1 MQCGLYGKVPA
12 KRDFIAIGA
21 PREFLNA
28 WEPWLQ
34 AAISASRTTL
44 GEAWQP
50 AFLTAPIWRF
60 WLGADICGRSVIGA
74 FMSSL
79 DGVGRYFPLTLF
91 ACADDGAAIPPPEYG
106 AQDGWFDTVETFLM
120 STLDQ
125 GAQFETMTAQ
135 LGALPP
141 PVQRV
146 QDLLGLKGQES
157 GGSRESPGKD
167 VISETAPPGKPV
179 AENARQ
185 EDDLQAEEPTDE
197 AHPGEVSAGQAGGEA
212 PAVEAPAGKVPAG
225 SGCSANGVW
234 ALQAGGQGFGELFS
248 SIRLR
253 DYARIYAGSTFWW
266 TIGGEGIAPVA
277 LSGKGMPDPFL
288 FSSMLTGRFAADHPA

>member
-1 MQCGLYGKVPA
+1 MQCSLYGKVPA

-44 GEAWQP
+44 GEQWQP

-60 WLGADICGRSVIGA
+60 WLGADICGRSAIGA

-91 ACADDGAAIPPPEYG
+91 ACADDGSAIPPPEYG
-106 AQDGWFDTVETFLM
+106 AQDGWFDTVEAFLM

-125 GAQFETMTAQ
+125 GAQFETMTAE

-141 PVQRV
+141 PSQ
-146 QDLLGLKGQES
+146 QFLKDAARMTEGAAGEKEPAGETGEKTAENENPEKEPPAMEVPAS
-157 GGSRESPGKD
+157 GGS
-167 VISETAPPGKPV
+167 
-179 AENARQ
+179 
-185 EDDLQAEEPTDE
+185 
-197 AHPGEVSAGQAGGEA
+197 
-212 PAVEAPAGKVPAG
+212 
-225 SGCSANGVW
+225 ANGLW
-234 ALQAGGQGFGELFS
+234 ALPARGQGFSELFS
-248 SIRLR
+248 SIRRR

-288 FSSMLTGRFAADHPA
+288 FSAMLTGKFAADPA

>member
-44 GEAWQP
+44 GEGWQP

-60 WLGADICGRSVIGA
+60 WLGADICGRSVTGA

-91 ACADDGAAIPPPEYG
+91 ALADGGAVIPPPEYG
-106 AQDGWFDTVETFLM
+106 AQDGWFDTVEAFLM

-141 PVQRV
+141 PAQKVLEGQS
-146 QDLLGLKGQES
+146 LKD
-157 GGSRESPGKD
+157 PHP
-167 VISETAPPGKPV
+167 ETAGNGETPP
-179 AENARQ
+179 AQ
-185 EDDLQAEEPTDE
+185 EREEQEPQREEPAPE
-197 AHPGEVSAGQAGGEA
+197 ALP
-212 PAVEAPAGKVPAG
+212 G
-225 SGCSANGVW
+225 SGCTANGVW
-234 ALQAGGQGFGELFS
+234 TLQAGGQGFGELFS
-248 SIRLR
+248 SIRVR

-266 TIGGEGIAPVA
+266 TIGGEGVAPVA

-288 FSSMLTGRFAADHPA
+288 FSSMLTGRFAAGHPA

>member
-1 MQCGLYGKVPA
+1 MQCSLYGKVPA

-34 AAISASRTTL
+34 GAISASRTDL
-44 GEAWQP
+44 GEKWQS

-60 WLGADICGRSVIGA
+60 WLGADVCGRSVIGA

-91 ACADDGAAIPPPEYG
+91 GCADDNAAIPPPEFG
-106 AQDGWFDTVETFLM
+106 SQDDWFNAVEALLM
-120 STLDQ
+120 STLDHD
-125 GAQFETMTAQ
+125 AKFEEMTAE

-141 PVQRV
+141 PFQELPKAASEDTGCPSNGPHAMPVH
-146 QDLLGLKGQES
+146 GQS
-157 GGSRESPGKD
+157 FS
-167 VISETAPPGKPV
+167 
-179 AENARQ
+179 
-185 EDDLQAEEPTDE
+185 
-197 AHPGEVSAGQAGGEA
+197 
-212 PAVEAPAGKVPAG
+212 
-225 SGCSANGVW
+225 
-234 ALQAGGQGFGELFS
+234 ELFG

-253 DYARIYAGSTFWW
+253 DHAKIYAGSTFWW

-277 LSGKGMPDPFL
+277 LSGKGMPDPFV
-288 FSSMLTGRFAADHPA
+288 FSAMLTGEFADAPA

>member
-1 MQCGLYGKVPA
+1 MQCSLYGKVPA

-34 AAISASRTTL
+34 SAISASRTAL
-44 GEAWQP
+44 GERWQP

-91 ACADDGAAIPPPEYG
+91 ACADDKAAIPPPEFG
-106 AQDGWFDTVETFLM
+106 SQDGWFDAAEAFLM
-120 STLDQ
+120 STLDHD
-125 GAQFETMTAQ
+125 ANFEAMTAD

-141 PVQRV
+141 PF
-146 QDLLGLKGQES
+146 QEL
-157 GGSRESPGKD
+157 P
-167 VISETAPPGKPV
+167 KP
-179 AENARQ
+179 AAQ
-185 EDDLQAEEPTDE
+185 
-197 AHPGEVSAGQAGGEA
+197 
-212 PAVEAPAGKVPAG
+212 G
-225 SGCSANGVW
+225 SGSDGKGAEVLP
-234 ALQAGGQGFGELFS
+234 AQGQSFSEVFS
-248 SIRLR
+248 SIRLHN
-253 DYARIYAGSTFWW
+253 YAKIYAGSTFWW

-277 LSGKGMPDPFL
+277 LSGKVMPDPFL
-288 FSSMLTGRFAADHPA
+288 FAAMLTGEFAADPA

>member
-1 MQCGLYGKVPA
+1 MQCSLYGKVPA

-34 AAISASRTTL
+34 GAISASRTDL
-44 GEAWQP
+44 GEKWQS

-91 ACADDGAAIPPPEYG
+91 ACADDNAAIPPPEFG
-106 AQDGWFDTVETFLM
+106 SQDDWFNAVEALLM
-120 STLDQ
+120 STLDHD
-125 GAQFETMTAQ
+125 AKFEEMTAE

-141 PVQRV
+141 PFQELPKASSEDTGCHSNGPHAMPVR
-146 QDLLGLKGQES
+146 GQS
-157 GGSRESPGKD
+157 FS
-167 VISETAPPGKPV
+167 
-179 AENARQ
+179 
-185 EDDLQAEEPTDE
+185 
-197 AHPGEVSAGQAGGEA
+197 
-212 PAVEAPAGKVPAG
+212 
-225 SGCSANGVW
+225 
-234 ALQAGGQGFGELFS
+234 ELFG

-253 DYARIYAGSTFWW
+253 DHAKIYAGSTFWW

-288 FSSMLTGRFAADHPA
+288 FSAMLTGEFADAPA